1 MVDSSQLI
9 PSLILSTTLLKLQ
22 RNLVLIL
29 QLQGFA
35 LPCFSGQTFY
45 KLPYYSTKTH
55 NAPKLLKLS
64 VSYLSRDFLS
74 FLRIS
79 VTPLYDGV
87 MESLTFLSTNDI
99 RALIFDFCPFSFE

>member
-1 MVDSSQLI
+1 MADSSQLI

-55 NAPKLLKLS
+55 NAPTLLKL
-64 VSYLSRDFLS
+64 LLKPRLFKFPPDFRHNIARRFDGKFDLS
-74 FLRIS
+74 F
-79 VTPLYDGV
+79 
-87 MESLTFLSTNDI
+87 NQ
-99 RALIFDFCPFSFE
+99 